1 MSCVVCA
8 VMRVLTQ
15 VCVSCVSELIYKASS
30 PDEEALCRAAK
41 DNGIVFISR
50 STQSITVQVNG
61 DKLVYEVL
69 CSMEFTSDRRRMSVV
84 VRTPEGELKLL
95 TKGADTMMYSRLGD
109 GGDELKEKTLQDLDV
124 FSKEVKTARHAR
136 YDTRTHTHDTHDTHT
151 HTHTHTHTTH
161 THNTHAR
168 THGAH
173 GREVDLCCGE
183 CAGIA
188 YAGLRRKEADRTGM
202 RDIPRTV
209 QRGRHPHGRPRGSC
223 TCLSALHGARAHTT
237 HTRHTH
243 DTHDTHG
250 THGTP

>member
-124 FSKEVKTARHAR
+124 FSKEVTIARR
-136 YDTRTHTHDTHDTHT
+136 
-151 HTHTHTHTTH
+151 
-161 THNTHAR
+161 THAR
-168 THGAH
+168 PHGAH
-173 GREVDLCCGE
+173 ECEVNLCWGE

-188 YAGLRRKEADRTGM
+188 YAGLRRKEADRAGM

-223 TCLSALHGARAHTT
+223 TCVSALHDTT
-237 HTRHTH
+237 RHTRHTM
-243 DTHDTHG
+243 TW
-250 THGTP
+250 P